1 MGRAENGSVH
11 SGPCARIMVTALAFL
26 GCATLLSS
34 CVETT
39 TIVTN
44 PPGAKVT
51 INGHFIGIT
60 PVLFNVRR
68 NEWPDTNRFVY
79 RIERDGFILKEGEF
93 VGNVAVGRIIGSFFS
108 SAGLSLA
115 WNGVMTLPDEVE
127 IDLDPIAASAPA
139 PSLSATT
146 DRLQRVNDLYSRGLI
161 TEEERRRLRDDI
173 LNDEP

>member
-1 MGRAENGSVH
+1 M
-11 SGPCARIMVTALAFL
+11 
-26 GCATLLSS
+26 
-34 CVETT
+34 
-39 TIVTN
+39 
-44 PPGAKVT
+44 
-51 INGHFIGIT
+51 
-60 PVLFNVRR
+60 
-68 NEWPDTNRFVY
+68 Y
-79 RIERDGFILKEGEF
+79 RIERDGFIPKEGEF
-93 VGNVAVGRIIGSFFS
+93 VGGVAVGRIIGSIFS

-139 PSLSATT
+139 PPLAATT